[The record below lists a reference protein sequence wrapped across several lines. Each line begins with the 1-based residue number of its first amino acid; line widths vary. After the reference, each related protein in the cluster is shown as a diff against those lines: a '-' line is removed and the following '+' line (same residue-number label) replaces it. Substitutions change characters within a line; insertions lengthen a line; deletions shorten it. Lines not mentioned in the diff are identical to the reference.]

1 MNQVLVNSLTLGS
14 VYLIFALGM
23 SLAWGTIGIL
33 NFAHGSIFMF
43 SAFVAYLVL
52 KHVHLS
58 IVPTL
63 IIGVVAGAAMSLIV
77 EVFAFQPILRH
88 NKDAQQAEL
97 QILLAGIG
105 IAGIPVALA
114 LKGSTNDSFSLSGST
129 FTVRTYVWSGL
140 HVSNIQII
148 VTLTGLTVGI
158 GMAIWLRHSGTGLA
172 LRAIGVDAEVS
183 SLMGV
188 NRDFLSLGTMA
199 FAGALAGLAGTLL
212 TFDLG
217 AISPET
223 GNTFLLEAFAAIV
236 LGGVGSMVGVI
247 VGAYVIAVTETLVL
261 TYTSGTWVGA
271 ISFAVIFAVLLVR
284 PQGFFGR
291 EPVRRT

>member
-52 KHVHLS
+52 KHVHLP

-77 EVFAFQPILRH
+77 EVFAFRPILRH

-114 LKGSTNDSFSLSGST
+114 LKGSTNDSFSLSAST
-129 FTVRTYVWSGL
+129 FTVHTYVLSGL
-140 HVSNIQII
+140 QVSNIQII

-158 GMAIWLRHSGTGLA
+158 GMAIWLRRSGTGLA

>member
-1 MNQVLVNSLTLGS
+1 MNQVLINALTLGS
-14 VYLIFALGM
+14 IYIIFALGM

-43 SAFVAYLVL
+43 SAFVVYLVL
-52 KHVHLS
+52 EHVRLS
-58 IVPTL
+58 IVPAL
-63 IIGVVAGAAMSLIV
+63 LLGVAAGAVMSLIV
-77 EVFAFQPILRH
+77 QVFAFQPILRH
-88 NKDAQQAEL
+88 NKDPQQAEL

-114 LKGSTNDSFSLSGST
+114 LKGSTNDSFGLSRST
-129 FTVRTYVWSGL
+129 YAVHTYVWSGQ

-148 VTLTGLTVGI
+148 VTLTGLILGV
-158 GMAIWLRHSGTGLA
+158 GMAIWLRRSGTGLA

-217 AISPET
+217 AISPES
-223 GNTFLLEAFAAIV
+223 GNTFLLDAFAAIV
-236 LGGVGSMVGVI
+236 LGGVGSMAGVM
-247 VGAYVIAVTETLVL
+247 VGAYVIAITETLVL
-261 TYTSGTWVGA
+261 TYTSGTWADA

-284 PQGFFGR
+284 PQGLFGR

>member
-43 SAFVAYLVL
+43 SAFVDFLVL
-52 KHVHLS
+52 KHVHLA

-63 IIGVVAGAAMSLIV
+63 ILGVIAGAVMSLIV
-77 EVFAFQPILRH
+77 QVFAFQPILRH
-88 NKDAQQAEL
+88 NKDSQQAEL

-114 LKGSTNDSFSLSGST
+114 LKGSTNDSFSLGAST
-129 FTVRTYVWSGL
+129 FTVHTYIWSGL

-148 VTLTGLTVGI
+148 VTLTGLTLGI
-158 GMAIWLRHSGTGLA
+158 GMAIWLRRSNTGLA

-183 SLMGV
+183 SMMGV

-217 AISPET
+217 ALAPET

-247 VGAYVIAVTETLVL
+247 VGAYVIAITETLVL
-261 TYTSGTWVGA
+261 TYTSGTWVDA

-284 PQGFFGR
+284 PQGLFGR

>member
-43 SAFVAYLVL
+43 SAFVDFLVL
-52 KHVHLS
+52 KHVHLA

-63 IIGVVAGAAMSLIV
+63 ILGVMAGAVMSLIV
-77 EVFAFQPILRH
+77 QVFAFRPILRH
-88 NKDAQQAEL
+88 NKDPQQAEL

-114 LKGSTNDSFSLSGST
+114 LKGSTNDSFSLGAST
-129 FTVRTYVWSGL
+129 FTVHTYNWSGL

-148 VTLTGLTVGI
+148 VTLTGLTLGI
-158 GMAIWLRHSGTGLA
+158 GMAIWLRRSNTGLA

-183 SLMGV
+183 SMMGV
-188 NRDFLSLGTMA
+188 NRDLLSLGTMA

-217 AISPET
+217 AIAPET

-261 TYTSGTWVGA
+261 TYTSGTWVDA

-284 PQGFFGR
+284 PQGLFGR